1 MKPRI
6 LFGSIFHETH
16 TFLEGSISWS
26 DFTVT
31 RGEEILKKLGDGSP
45 TDGFLQVAQ
54 DAGLEVVP
62 LLDVRCLPCEIVE
75 DQVFEQFW
83 SEYAPRATEE
93 IAKGIDA
100 FYLVLHGGMCT
111 ETIRDPEGEFLA
123 RIRSLPGA
131 ADIPIFGVF
140 DLHAN
145 LSLRT
150 FQLSQ
155 GLVSYRNNPHND
167 SRESAMRA
175 AQIMVDALA
184 EKRIPRTLG
193 CQIPLLLP
201 PPATGTDDDPMKAM
215 ETRARQL
222 EEQHPDIL
230 VINIVAGFAFA
241 DSTRH
246 RRKPQRDLSRRRR
259 TRPISADRDRRPCLV
274 DERKGGDQ
282 LPHCRRVTRQDLN
295 PIQTVPTLLVEPSD
309 NIGGGAPGDCTGCAP
324 CVSEARHQKR
334 PPLNQR
340 S

>member
-26 DFTVT
+26 NFTVT
-31 RGEEILKKLGDGSP
+31 RGEEILQKLGDGSP

-131 ADIPIFGVF
+131 ADMPTCHCAPSNYRKDSSPIATTRTTIPVNPRCA
-140 DLHAN
+140 L
-145 LSLRT
+145 LKSWLMRSLRNASPAPSAAK
-150 FQLSQ
+150 FLSCFH
-155 GLVSYRNNPHND
+155 LRP
-167 SRESAMRA
+167 
-175 AQIMVDALA
+175 LA
-184 EKRIPRTLG
+184 PTTIP
-193 CQIPLLLP
+193 
-201 PPATGTDDDPMKAM
+201 
-215 ETRARQL
+215 
-222 EEQHPDIL
+222 
-230 VINIVAGFAFA
+230 
-241 DSTRH
+241 
-246 RRKPQRDLSRRRR
+246 
-259 TRPISADRDRRPCLV
+259 
-274 DERKGGDQ
+274 
-282 LPHCRRVTRQDLN
+282 
-295 PIQTVPTLLVEPSD
+295 
-309 NIGGGAPGDCTGCAP
+309 
-324 CVSEARHQKR
+324 
-334 PPLNQR
+334 
-340 S
+340 